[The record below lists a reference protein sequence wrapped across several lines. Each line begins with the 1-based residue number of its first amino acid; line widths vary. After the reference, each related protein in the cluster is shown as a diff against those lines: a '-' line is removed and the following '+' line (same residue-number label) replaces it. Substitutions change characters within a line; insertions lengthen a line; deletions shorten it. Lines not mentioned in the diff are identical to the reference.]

1 MKVVVLGAGV
11 AGLSSALALARDIGW
26 RVGESYALLALGEN
40 LAAEGS
46 FDRAY
51 AALRDSLAIAEAV
64 GHQQWMVSA
73 HWGLGLLYCDLLA
86 WAAAEQHAAAGYELA
101 REIGTILFEYETA
114 ALLASLAIE
123 SNDLPRAEFLLGRS
137 TGQPAGEKIAGT
149 GNGLAAQRV
158 VRMAHIELA
167 LARGQGDAALRMAFG
182 VFGAIAFRHLPVL
195 AIVTGILTLTG
206 DPRRLRQRGV
216 GLAVGYALL
225 TGVTIASYTLWDK
238 RAVSVL
244 LIPPIVYEWG
254 ANVFRALILTPLAVP
269 RWAEVQAEWAKNKTA
284 ALAVA
289 SLSPL
294 AYMLVLTALAISP
307 VSYVAPARE
316 IGILIGVLVGART
329 LAEADIGRR
338 SIAATLMVGGVIALA
353 LG

>member
-1 MKVVVLGAGV
+1 MTAF
-11 AGLSSALALARDIGW
+11 ALALVLASAVAHATWNLFAKRASGSAPFLWLAFTLSIPLYAPIAIAVLIVTGVHIGLA
-26 RVGESYALLALGEN
+26 ELLAMFVN
-40 LAAEGS
+40 
-46 FDRAY
+46 
-51 AALRDSLAIAEAV
+51 AALNVAYGI
-64 GHQQWMVSA
+64 
-73 HWGLGLLYCDLLA
+73 
-86 WAAAEQHAAAGYELA
+86 
-101 REIGTILFEYETA
+101 
-114 ALLASLAIE
+114 
-123 SNDLPRAEFLLGRS
+123 FLLRGYR
-137 TGQPAGEKIAGT
+137 AGDLSI
-149 GNGLAAQRV
+149 V
-158 VRMAHIELA
+158 YP
-167 LARGQGDAALRMAFG
+167 LARGTGPMLALVGAVLLFG
-182 VFGAIAFRHLPVL
+182 ERPTPLAIVGAL

-254 ANVFRALILTPLAVP
+254 ANVFRALILTPLVVP
-269 RWAEVQAEWAKNKTA
+269 RWAEVQAEWAVNRHA